1 MNVALREYQEREEVV
16 ERTVRRKR
24 VIHKMTLEQQM
35 RDRDVDYRSDNRRE
49 EIQTEMETPEA

>member
-1 MNVALREYQEREEVV
+1 MI
-16 ERTVRRKR
+16 RK
-24 VIHKMTLEQQM
+24 VTLEQQI